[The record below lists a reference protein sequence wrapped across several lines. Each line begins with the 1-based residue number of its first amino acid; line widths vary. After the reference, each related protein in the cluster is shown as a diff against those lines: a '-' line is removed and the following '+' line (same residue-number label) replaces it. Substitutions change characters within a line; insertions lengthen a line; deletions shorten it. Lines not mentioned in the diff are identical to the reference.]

1 MKLTIATVLLL
12 STFCTAKTHFDLE
25 LEKSKLSNKVFN
37 HYDSDKSKTLS
48 LEEFSLFSKEM
59 KQKELEKRAAKT
71 LKFCDK
77 DKSGKIELREVP
89 TREEMRE
96 MFEKHENTATMCPMD
111 VRMFRFIDT
120 DKNEYISKEEILLS
134 YQKPE
139 FGVGRM
145 IAPRRDELKDFKEQL
160 KTCDKNKDG
169 KITLIEVTA
178 EMCYMDSGIF
188 LQYSPNPQ
196 KSFKIDAVTH
206 TPKNDQKERIDH
218 IFEKEC
224 DSNHDQQLT
233 LVEATSKWCNITS
246 NDFLR
251 LDIDKNSLLS
261 KIEFM
266 KIYKEH
272 TQTKGLPL
280 KKMKNMP
287 PDIKISIAFHQCD
300 ENKDGKLSKDETG
313 TCGLPADLFEKYDYD
328 ASGTIEQND
337 MEMLQKKREF
347 KMVDM
352 NHDNAIDPKEF
363 AERMGNRC
371 RVF

>member
-1 MKLTIATVLLL
+1 MKRIITTTILL
-12 STFCTAKTHFDLE
+12 SALGAAEAAFS
-25 LEKSKLSNKVFN
+25 LEKETLALSNKVFN
-37 HYDSDKSKTLS
+37 HYDSDKSQTLS
-48 LEEFSLFSKEM
+48 FEEFSLFSKEM

-77 DKSGKIELREVP
+77 DKNGKIELREVP
-89 TREEMRE
+89 TQEEMRT

-111 VRMFRFIDT
+111 ERMFHFIDA
-120 DKNEYISKEEILLS
+120 DKNDYLSKEEILLS
-134 YQKPE
+134 YQKPN
-139 FGVGRM
+139 FGVGKL
-145 IAPRRDELKDFKEQL
+145 IAPQRDELKEFKERL
-160 KTCDKNKDG
+160 KTCDINKDG
-169 KITLIEVTA
+169 KITLIEATA
-178 EMCYMDSGIF
+178 EECYMDSGNF
-188 LQYSPNPQ
+188 LQYSSSPE
-196 KSFKIDAVTH
+196 KSFKISTVNH
-206 TPKNDQKERIDH
+206 VPKNDQKERIDH

-251 LDIDKNSLLS
+251 LDVDKNSLLS

-266 KIYKEH
+266 EIYKEH
-272 TQTKGLPL
+272 TRIKGLPL

-300 ENKDGKLSKDETG
+300 ENKDGTLSKDETG